1 MDSELLVRCTELLYH
16 EAACLDQQRWSE
28 WLELFTEDVEFWIPA
43 WDAEHESTSDPRTEI
58 SLMYYD
64 SRAGLEDRIWRIQSG
79 LSSAS
84 TPLPRTCHLI
94 TNVQINPVVGAQV
107 HVSAHWLVQS
117 FKVREQQ
124 SHSHYGSYEYV
135 LRREGDRLRIAK
147 KKIIVLNDVI
157 PSALDI
163 YSV

>member
-16 EAACLDQQRWSE
+16 EAACLDRQRWSE

-43 WDAEHESTSDPRTEI
+43 WDAEHELTSDPRTEI

-64 SRAGLEDRIWRIQSG
+64 SRAGLEDRVWRIRSG

-84 TPLPRTCHLI
+84 TLLPRTCHLI
-94 TNVQINPVVGAQV
+94 TNVRIDSVVGERV
-107 HVSAHWLVQS
+107 HLSANWLVQS
-117 FKVREQQ
+117 FKEQQ
-124 SHSHYGSYEYV
+124 SHAHYGFYEYV
-135 LRREGDRLRIAK
+135 LCREGDQLRIAK

-157 PSALDI
+157 PGALDI

>member
-1 MDSELLVRCTELLYH
+1 MDNELLVRCADLLYR

-28 WLELFTEDVEFWIPA
+28 WLALFTEDAEFWIPA
-43 WDAEHESTSDPRTEI
+43 WDAEHELTSDPHSQI
-58 SLMYYD
+58 SLMYYN
-64 SRAGLEDRIWRIQSG
+64 SRASLEDRVWRIQSG

-94 TNVQINPVVGAQV
+94 TNIWINAVVGERV
-107 HVSAHWLVQS
+107 HVSANWLVQS
-117 FKVREQQ
+117 FSVREQY
-124 SHSHYGSYEYV
+124 SHAHYGFYEYV
-135 LRREGDRLRIAK
+135 LRWEGRQLRIAS